1 MRKLVYFIGVSIDG
15 MIAGPDGDTGFHP
28 LAPDM
33 VAHLRTEF
41 PETMPTHIRPL
52 IGMAVDTPNKRY
64 DTVVMGRGTYQP
76 ALNEG
81 IDSPYTH
88 LRQYVVSRSLT
99 GIADPAVTLVPGD
112 PLALVRQLKAE
123 DGDLDV
129 WLCGGA
135 NLAGQLLP
143 EIDELVVKSYPVVAG
158 GGVPMFSGGFGPR
171 GFTPVEVLTFGHG
184 GTVTTYRPPQG

>member
-15 MIAGPDGDTGFHP
+15 MIAGPDGETDFHP
-28 LAPDM
+28 LDPDM
-33 VAHLRTEF
+33 VAHVRAEF

-52 IGMAVDTPNKRY
+52 IGMAADTPNKRY
-64 DTVVMGRGTYQP
+64 DTVVMGRATYSVP
-76 ALNEG
+76 LAEG
-81 IDSPYTH
+81 VTSPYAH

-99 GIADPAVTLVPGD
+99 EPGPAVTLVSSD

-135 NLAGQLLP
+135 GLAGQLLP
-143 EIDELVVKSYPVVAG
+143 EIDELVVKSYPVIAG

-171 GFTPVEVLTFGHG
+171 GFTPVDVLTFGHG
-184 GTVTTYRPPQG
+184 GAITTYRPAQG